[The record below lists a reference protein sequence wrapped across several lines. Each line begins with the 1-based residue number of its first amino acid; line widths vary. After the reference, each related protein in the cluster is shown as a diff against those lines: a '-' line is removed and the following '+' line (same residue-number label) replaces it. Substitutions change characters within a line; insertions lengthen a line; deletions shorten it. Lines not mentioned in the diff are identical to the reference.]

1 MPAEVISL
9 LSSPSLG
16 PSPVESAPPP
26 LPRGP
31 SPAVNAAA
39 AVVSYSDDV
48 FDLTADSSLL
58 APVAAATEP
67 VPPIEPSKP
76 SYSPKSVAGAKR
88 PRDEP
93 EEVEPP
99 VYFMSDD
106 FDTTIDLDSSMPIR
120 NSQDVESRD
129 NKRPRLSPAPGGH
142 SFQRPHSTAHSAADQ
157 PTRPLLK
164 QPTTAIRRSQVLDDP
179 IEFSSSPGFSS
190 RPTAA
195 AATKSGPL
203 LGSDPFASSPPSRLP
218 PSAQPQQRA
227 DSPKRTIQ
235 RPSGANANLTDYGLD
250 SDDPFASSPRAPLQP
265 TSKPAKPE
273 TITLDDDDDDDNDP
287 FENPPRR
294 ETTHTIREKPPKASL
309 PAVAKGKQ
317 RAESPKRRANWDPIS
332 SSAPER
338 HIPSDPFS
346 SPPPR
351 RRVFAKSA
359 SEVIDLSDGEPA
371 PANLE
376 LGSDDDFPDLYNF
389 DATRVRARIETQ
401 KPASRAPAKTAKPS
415 TSTRTTTK
423 KSADDRARDK
433 EAKAADRERERERK
447 KQEKEVAKEEK
458 AREKQR
464 TAALA
469 EVNKIRTDKK
479 VSTPEMIADL
489 PSSLPPPV
497 VLQMQ
502 TLLKDLDVQHTT
514 WDSPVDNVVK
524 WRRKVASQF
533 NEELNLWEPIPMRIE
548 PEKFALV
555 IVTATE
561 FVALAQGDE
570 GNNLKAHV
578 LKMKRH
584 FPSEQLLYL
593 IEGLTPWMRKNRNVR
608 NRQFV
613 SAVRNQSAEPQEG
626 ASTATST
633 GRRRKNQKP
642 QEYIDEDAIEDA
654 LLELQVMHDALIHHT
669 NVPVET
675 AQWVVVFTQHIS
687 TVPYRKQREAANAA
701 GAGFCMETGQVRTGE
716 DVKDTYVRMLQEIV
730 RVTAPIAYGI
740 ATKYETVPELVKGL
754 EEGGPLVLENLPKS
768 TNKDG
773 GFSDRAI
780 GKAVSKRVYNIF
792 TSRDPWSRDV

>member
-26 LPRGP
+26 LP
-31 SPAVNAAA
+31 PAVNAAA
-39 AVVSYSDDV
+39 AAVTYSDDV
-48 FDLTADSSLL
+48 FDLTADSPLL
-58 APVAAATEP
+58 AAVAAATEP

-76 SYSPKSVAGAKR
+76 SYSPRTVAGAKR

-93 EEVEPP
+93 EEDEPP

-106 FDTTIDLDSSMPIR
+106 FDTMIDLDSSMPIR

-129 NKRPRLSPAPGGH
+129 NKRPRLSPAPGSH
-142 SFQRPHSTAHSAADQ
+142 SFQRPLSTAHSTADQ
-157 PTRPLLK
+157 STRPPLK

-195 AATKSGPL
+195 AATKSGPV

-218 PSAQPQQRA
+218 PSAQPQQRPN
-227 DSPKRTIQ
+227 SPKNTTKK
-235 RPSGANANLTDYGLD
+235 PAKANVDPRDYGLD

-273 TITLDDDDDDDNDP
+273 TITLDDHDDDDNDP

-294 ETTHTIREKPPKASL
+294 EPKNTIREESPKVSL
-309 PAVAKGKQ
+309 SAVAKGKQ
-317 RAESPKRRANWDPIS
+317 LAESPKRRANWDPIS

-351 RRVFAKSA
+351 RRVFTKST
-359 SEVIDLSDGEPA
+359 SEVIDVSDGEPA
-371 PANLE
+371 PANLD
-376 LGSDDDFPDLYNF
+376 LGSDDDFPDLDNF
-389 DATRVRARIETQ
+389 DATRLRARIETK
-401 KPASRAPAKTAKPS
+401 KPASRVPAKMAKPS
-415 TSTRTTTK
+415 ASTRTTTK

-433 EAKAADRERERERK
+433 EAKAADREREKERK
-447 KQEKEVAKEEK
+447 KQEKEAAKEEK

-502 TLLKDLDVQHTT
+502 TLLKVLDVQHTT

-533 NEELNLWEPIPMRIE
+533 NEELNHWEPIPMRIE

-561 FVALAQGDE
+561 FVALAQGDK
-570 GNNLKAHV
+570 GNNLQAHV

-584 FPSEQLLYL
+584 FPSDQLLYL

-626 ASTATST
+626 ASTAQAAAS
-633 GRRRKNQKP
+633 RRRKNQQP
-642 QEYIDEDAIEDA
+642 QQYIDEDAIEDA
-654 LLELQVMHDALIHHT
+654 LLELQVMHDVLIHHT
-669 NVPVET
+669 AVPVET
-675 AQWVVVFTQHIS
+675 AQWVAVFTQHIS

-740 ATKYETVPELVKGL
+740 ATEYETVPELVKGL
-754 EEGGPLVLENLPKS
+754 EEGGPLVLENLRKS

>member
-26 LPRGP
+26 LP
-31 SPAVNAAA
+31 PAVNAAA
-39 AVVSYSDDV
+39 AALTYSDDV
-48 FDLTADSSLL
+48 FDLTVDSPLL

-67 VPPIEPSKP
+67 VPPIEQAKP

-93 EEVEPP
+93 EEFKPP

-120 NSQDVESRD
+120 NSQAESRD
-129 NKRPRLSPAPGGH
+129 NKRPRLSPAPGSH
-142 SFQRPHSTAHSAADQ
+142 TFQRPHSTAHSTADH
-157 PTRPLLK
+157 PTRPPLK
-164 QPTTAIRRSQVLDDP
+164 SSAAMRRSKILDDP

-218 PSAQPQQRA
+218 PSVQPQQRA
-227 DSPKRTIQ
+227 DSPKRTVQ
-235 RPSGANANLTDYGLD
+235 RPAKANFDLTDYGLG
-250 SDDPFASSPRAPLQP
+250 SDDPFASSPQVPLQP
-265 TSKPAKPE
+265 TSKLSKPE
-273 TITLDDDDDDDNDP
+273 TITLDDDDDDDNDS
-287 FENPPRR
+287 FTNPPRR
-294 ETTHTIREKPPKASL
+294 EPINTIREKSPKASL
-309 PAVAKGKQ
+309 SAVAKGKQ

-351 RRVFAKSA
+351 RRVFTKSA

-371 PANLE
+371 PNNLDI
-376 LGSDDDFPDLYNF
+376 GSDDDFPDLDNF
-389 DATRVRARIETQ
+389 DATRVRARIETN

-423 KSADDRARDK
+423 KSAEDRARDK

-447 KQEKEVAKEEK
+447 KQEKEAAKEEK

-464 TAALA
+464 TAALS

-479 VSTPEMIADL
+479 VSTPEMVADL

-502 TLLKDLDVQHTT
+502 TLLKDLGVQHTT

-533 NEELNLWEPIPMRIE
+533 NEELNHWEPIPMRIE
-548 PEKFALV
+548 REKFALV

-570 GNNLKAHV
+570 GNNLEAHV

-626 ASTATST
+626 AQGAG
-633 GRRRKNQKP
+633 GRRRKNQKS
-642 QEYIDEDAIEDA
+642 QVYIDEDAIEDA
-654 LLELQVMHDALIHHT
+654 LLELQVMHNVLIHHT
-669 NVPVET
+669 AVPVET
-675 AQWVVVFTQHIS
+675 AQWVAVFTQHIS

-716 DVKDTYVRMLQEIV
+716 DVKATYVRMLQEIV

-740 ATKYETVPELVKGL
+740 ATRYETVPELVKGL
-754 EEGGPLVLENLPKS
+754 EEGGPLVLENLRKS

-792 TSRDPWSRDV
+792 TSRDPWSTDV